1 MDKEIAA
8 EISDLMLECSKKFD
22 ASIDRV
28 MSTCSDVEF
37 KRYRDTVGELMGIM
51 LLDVMNPIYQAHPEL
66 KPSQL
71 S

>member
-1 MDKEIAA
+1 MNKEIAA
-8 EISDLMLECSKKFD
+8 EISDLMLECSKKLD

-28 MSTCSDVEF
+28 MSTCSEDES
-37 KRYRDTVGELMGIM
+37 KRYRHAVGELMGIM
-51 LLDVMNPIYQAHPEL
+51 LLDVMNPIYRAHPEL